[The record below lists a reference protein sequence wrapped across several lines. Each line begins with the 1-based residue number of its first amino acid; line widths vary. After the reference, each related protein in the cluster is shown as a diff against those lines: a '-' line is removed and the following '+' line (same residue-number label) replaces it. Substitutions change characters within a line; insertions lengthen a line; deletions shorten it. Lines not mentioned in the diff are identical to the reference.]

1 MRPRAWILS
10 LSTVAMAAAMLPLW
24 AAPAAE
30 SATPAA
36 AAPAAT
42 AAPAAAERKIVKIV
56 RTQGDAPAKQGLVAV
71 RDAETGQL
79 RAPNAAEMA
88 KLAEN
93 LDPLFRSDVGLETVY
108 WDDGT
113 ITVRLEDRYQS
124 MVLTHKG
131 ASGKLEP
138 TCTHDAQKA
147 ADVILATPAPETRN
161 DQ

>member
-42 AAPAAAERKIVKIV
+42 AVAPERKIVKIV
-56 RTQGDAPAKQGLVAV
+56 KIQGEAPSKQGLVAV

-88 KLAEN
+88 KLSEN